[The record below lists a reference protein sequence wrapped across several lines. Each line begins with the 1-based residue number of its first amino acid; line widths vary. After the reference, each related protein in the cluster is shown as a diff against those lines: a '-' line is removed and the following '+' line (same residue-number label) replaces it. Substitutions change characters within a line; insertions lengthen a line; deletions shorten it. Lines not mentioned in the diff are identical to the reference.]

1 MLSTT
6 AQRSLLAAVAVALA
20 GGSGTAQESPYA
32 GLDARAIKALSAD
45 EIAAYL
51 AGDGMGLALAAELN
65 NLPGPKHVLDLAD
78 SLGLS
83 AAQRTAVQTT
93 FDAMLRQ
100 AREIGAAIVAAEREL
115 DAAFA
120 GGTLDREGL
129 EARTARI
136 AELRGRL
143 RFTHLAAHLD
153 LQGVLTEEQT
163 ERYRRLRGYASS
175 TGASH
180 EHDPVDRH
188 PRSSNR

>member
-1 MLSTT
+1 MLCTT
-6 AQRSLLAAVAVALA
+6 ARRSLLATIAVALTA
-20 GGSGTAQESPYA
+20 GSGTAQESPYA
-32 GLDARAIKALSAD
+32 GLEARAIKALSTA

-65 NLPGPKHVLDLAD
+65 NLPGPRHVLDLAD

-83 AAQRTAVQTT
+83 AAQRTAVQAT
-93 FDAMLRQ
+93 FDTMLRQ
-100 AREIGAAIVAAEREL
+100 ARELGGAIVAAEREL

-120 GGTLDREGL
+120 GASLDREGL

-153 LQGVLTEEQT
+153 LRGVLTQEQT
-163 ERYRRLRGYASS
+163 ESYRRLRGYASS
-175 TGASH
+175 PGASH
-180 EHDPVDRH
+180 QHDPAHRH
-188 PRSSNR
+188 PGPSNR